1 MLVPSILQVREL
13 SATAKSSVSYIANA
27 AREGQPR
34 QGFATCKNFCS
45 DFSQADW
52 QHDCFQ
58 TVTLRKSVHVQNVN
72 PGVGNIYLGERFAA
86 FESPVAYMVCILT
99 ELNLLA
105 FAREGDFSTVG
116 WFPNPQLLSLQ
127 LWNPSHYGLDRSQSV
142 WLSTAKVIPDDSV
155 WY

>member
-99 ELNLLA
+99 ELNLLDA
-105 FAREGDFSTVG
+105 ALRKSTPAELRPAGRLACCCLPRLV
-116 WFPNPQLLSLQ
+116 WHTLQ
-127 LWNPSHYGLDRSQSV
+127 RHIGR
-142 WLSTAKVIPDDSV
+142 
-155 WY
+155 

>member
-1 MLVPSILQVREL
+1 MLVPSILQGREL
-13 SATAKSSVSYIANA
+13 SATAKSSVSYIENA

-86 FESPVAYMVCILT
+86 FESPVAYMVCFLT
-99 ELNLLA
+99 ELNLLDA
-105 FAREGDFSTVG
+105 ACEKAPLRNS
-116 WFPNPQLLSLQ
+116 
-127 LWNPSHYGLDRSQSV
+127 GLRGG
-142 WLSTAKVIPDDSV
+142 
-155 WY
+155 